1 MSFQNHINNSTNIS
15 QVGNEFLFV
24 QMSPGII
31 NTLLLTVGLCQMYVG
46 IEIAHPVYAVLFSNL
61 TVTLLSS
68 LIDVFVF
75 PFITILKYA
84 VLVIGNNVTCFLFH
98 CCSWCVLSFLRFLY
112 IVNPD
117 WLHNK
122 FPNAKTLC
130 ILAIFSQFSIF
141 LFSYG
146 IVLGTAMYFGW
157 PYKRAVD
164 LTSQQRLIRIGTIL
178 ITYFS
183 LVGTSCVFY
192 ILILRKRGKLGINNV
207 GTLDQ
212 ESGLKFE
219 AQESTPVN
227 QKGNTKSKIK
237 PSQMF
242 NTNPISFS
250 NTSTAEDVIPKIILK
265 QRCLS
270 FSDISSFT
278 MEENQNKRSK
288 SNEELNHA
296 CNNVDKW
303 NITNTESKEALNGP
317 GKLKL

>member
-98 CCSWCVLSFLRFLY
+98 CCSWCVLSVLRFLY
-112 IVNPD
+112 ILNPD
-117 WLHNK
+117 WLHQK

-141 LFSYG
+141 FFSYG

-157 PYKRAVD
+157 PSKRAID
-164 LTSQQRLIRIGTIL
+164 LTS
-178 ITYFS
+178 
-183 LVGTSCVFY
+183 
-192 ILILRKRGKLGINNV
+192 
-207 GTLDQ
+207 
-212 ESGLKFE
+212 
-219 AQESTPVN
+219 
-227 QKGNTKSKIK
+227 
-237 PSQMF
+237 
-242 NTNPISFS
+242 
-250 NTSTAEDVIPKIILK
+250 
-265 QRCLS
+265 
-270 FSDISSFT
+270 
-278 MEENQNKRSK
+278 
-288 SNEELNHA
+288 
-296 CNNVDKW
+296 
-303 NITNTESKEALNGP
+303 
-317 GKLKL
+317 

>member
-1 MSFQNHINNSTNIS
+1 MSLQIDINNSTSIS
-15 QVGNEFLFV
+15 RVENELLFV
-24 QMSPGII
+24 QISPGII

-61 TVTLLSS
+61 TVTLFSS

-75 PFITILKYA
+75 PFITTLRYA

-98 CCSWCVLSFLRFLY
+98 CCSWCVLSVLRFLY

-122 FPNAKTLC
+122 FPNPKTLC
-130 ILAIFSQFSIF
+130 VLAIFGQFFIF

-146 IVLGTAMYFGW
+146 IILGTAMYFGW
-157 PYKRAVD
+157 PYKRAID

-183 LVGTSCVFY
+183 LVGTSCIFY

-212 ESGLKFE
+212 ESDLKIE
-219 AQESTPVN
+219 VQESTLVN
-227 QKGNTKSKIK
+227 QNGNTKSNIN

-250 NTSTAEDVIPKIILK
+250 NTSAAEDVIPKINIK

-270 FSDISSFT
+270 FSDISSFI
-278 MEENQNKRSK
+278 MEENQTKRSK
-288 SNEELNHA
+288 SNEELN
-296 CNNVDKW
+296 NVDKW
-303 NITNTESKEALNGP
+303 NVTNTEIKEALNGP
-317 GKLKL
+317 GKLKS